1 MTMHKH
7 VIDPK
12 SVPGWGIDADPE
24 NDPTYPMKANR
35 TDLEEQGYSWER
47 PTQQPVDIEVLHSN
61 ERPNVTAVFGTASP
75 PMGLSGMIR
84 RWAFR
89 WSENEYNHWLPL
101 ILADRVNVVEGI
113 ISDIGHGKFPNI
125 WKEKGYNASW
135 KHDRAG
141 LITRLSIATAIG
153 AGLVL
158 WLTSGDDKKKAK
170 KRKKKLAKQ
179 ARYYDENTYSEER
192 YYHEN
197 EY

>member
-1 MTMHKH
+1 MQKH

-24 NDPTYPMKANR
+24 NDPTYPMKPHR
-35 TDLEEQGYSWER
+35 TDLEEQGYNWER
-47 PTQQPVDIEVLHSN
+47 PTQQPIDVEILHSN

-75 PMGLSGMIR
+75 PQGLSGIIR

-101 ILADRVNVVEGI
+101 ILADRVNVVEGVLE
-113 ISDIGHGKFPNI
+113 DLAHGKFPNI

-135 KHDRAG
+135 KHDRTS
-141 LITRLSIATAIG
+141 LILRLSAFTAVT

-158 WLTSGDDKKKAK
+158 WLTSGDDDKGS
-170 KRKKKLAKQ
+170 RKKKKNKKK
-179 ARYYDENTYSEER
+179 ARYYDENEYYADDR
-192 YYHEN
+192 YYDEN
-197 EY
+197 QY